1 MMMTILHEGAH
12 ASTAFMLGVPSTLF
26 NYSVDHEFTQAQLAT
41 WRPAIIAVA
50 GPTFCLVLGVLAWLA
65 YKRARGS
72 RAELTLLYFSA
83 LGVGTFFG
91 NLVSISFVGDFSQA
105 AARLGLPMTLRYVG
119 SALGAVGTAGVQLWL
134 GRELVGFV
142 PEHVGRLGR
151 ALGVIVVPV
160 VVGTFVVILVN
171 QPMREGFVSA
181 RLGEAAFS
189 LFAIIAACVAGK
201 PSDRPGPLKVQWV
214 DAVSMIMAMT
224 LVRVA
229 TRGIDFI
236 P

>member
-1 MMMTILHEGAH
+1 MMVTILHEGAH

-26 NYSVDHEFTQAQLAT
+26 NYSVDHHLTQAQLAT

-50 GPTFCLVLGVLAWLA
+50 GPTFCLVLGVLACFA

-72 RAELTLLYFSA
+72 RAELPLLYFSA

-91 NLVSISFVGDFSQA
+91 NLVSISVVGDFSQA

-119 SALGAVGTAGVQLWL
+119 SALGALGTAGVQLWL
-134 GRELVGFV
+134 GRELIGFV
-142 PEHVGRLGR
+142 PEKVSRAGR
-151 ALGVIVVPV
+151 ALGVIVGPV
-160 VVGTFVVILVN
+160 VVATFIVILVN
-171 QPMREGFVSA
+171 QPMREGFASA

-189 LFAIIAACVAGK
+189 LFAIVAAWVAGNQ
-201 PSDRPGPLKVQWV
+201 SDRPGPLKVQWV
-214 DAVSMIMAMT
+214 DAVAMIVAVT
-224 LVRVA
+224 IVRVA

>member
-26 NYSVDHEFTQAQLAT
+26 SYSVDHRFTQAQLVT
-41 WRPAIIAVA
+41 WRPAVIAVA
-50 GPTFCLVLGVLAWLA
+50 GPTFCLVLGVLAWFA

-72 RAELTLLYFSA
+72 RGELPLLYFSA

-105 AARLGLPMTLRYVG
+105 AARLGLPMTLRYLG
-119 SALGAVGTAGVQLWL
+119 SALGALGTVGVQLWL

-142 PEHVGRLGR
+142 PENLSRVGR

-160 VVGTFVVILVN
+160 VVATLVVILVN

-181 RLGEAAFS
+181 RIGEAAFS
-189 LFAIIAACVAGK
+189 LFAIVAAWLAGNK
-201 PSDRPGPLKVQWV
+201 SDRPGPLKVQWV
-214 DAVSMIMAMT
+214 DVVAMVVAVTI
-224 LVRVA
+224 VRVA